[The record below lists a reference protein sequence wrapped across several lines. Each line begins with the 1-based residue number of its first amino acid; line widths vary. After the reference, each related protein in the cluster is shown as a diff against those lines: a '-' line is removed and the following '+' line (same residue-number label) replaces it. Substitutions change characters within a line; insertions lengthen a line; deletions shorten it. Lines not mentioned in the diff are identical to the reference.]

1 MTVFVKKGAQK
12 MGKKYFLGVDIGTF
26 ESKGLLMDENCEV
39 VATHAERHEMEN
51 PAPNHFEMDAEAVW
65 WGDFC
70 KISRALLEK
79 TGISNGDI
87 QCVGVSTM
95 GAGLVPVDED
105 CMPLLKA
112 IPYGIDARAEKE
124 IEAMYEKYGEEE
136 VLRFNGR
143 PLCANDVPPKI
154 LWIRNHYPEIYEKAH
169 KFLTGSSFMT
179 AKLTGKYVID
189 RFLGYGGFTPLYD
202 PDAGTVNEK
211 YCRDFCRPEQ
221 LAELHDNTDIVG
233 TVTAKAAAQTGL
245 LEGTPVITGADD
257 SGAEAISTGIL
268 EVGDLMIQLGS
279 TLYFIGIAD
288 HLAHDRRIWSGG
300 FLIPKT
306 NSVQG
311 GTNAA
316 GTLTRWYRDNLF
328 FDALALE
335 KEGGPDAY
343 ETMMEGL
350 AEIPAGSDG
359 LITLPYIAGERTPI
373 NDPKAKGVIFGL
385 SVQHTRTHLY
395 HSALESI
402 GYSIANHL
410 AIFREND
417 APPKRIF
424 AVGGGTKN
432 PIWMQMIADITGEN
446 IHTAN
451 VTIGAAYGDA
461 LLAAIATGHI
471 EKFADIRKY
480 ITEGVCYKPNPENHE
495 AYKKYHRIF
504 NQLYENTKELMHQ
517 L

>member
-1 MTVFVKKGAQK
+1 MAN
-12 MGKKYFLGVDIGTF
+12 KYFLGVDIGTF
-26 ESKGLLMDENCEV
+26 ESKGLIMDEKCEV
-39 VATHAERHEMEN
+39 VAMHAEKHTMDN
-51 PAPNHFEMDAEAVW
+51 PKPNHFEMDAEEIW

-70 KISRALLEK
+70 KISKALLEK
-79 TGISNGDI
+79 TGISNSDI
-87 QCVGVSTM
+87 KCVGVSTM
-95 GAGLVPVDED
+95 GAGLVPVDEN
-105 CMPLLKA
+105 CMPMMKA

-124 IEAMYEKYGEEE
+124 IEYMYEKYGEEE
-136 VLRFNGR
+136 VIKFNGR

-154 LWIRNHYPEIYEKAH
+154 LWIKNNLPEIYEKAH

-202 PDAGTVNEK
+202 PDKGTINEK
-211 YCRDFCRPEQ
+211 YVRDFCRPEQ

-268 EVGDLMIQLGS
+268 EVGDLMIQMGS

-288 HLAHDRRIWSGG
+288 HLVHDNRIWSGG
-300 FLIPKT
+300 FLIPNT

-316 GTLTRWYRDNLF
+316 GTLTRWYRDNIF
-328 FDALALE
+328 FDALDLE
-335 KEGGPDAY
+335 KSGGPDAY
-343 ETMMEGL
+343 ETMMKGL
-350 AEIPAGSDG
+350 EDIPVGSDG

-385 SVQHTRTHLY
+385 SMQHTRTHIY

-410 AIFREND
+410 AIFRENG
-417 APPKRIF
+417 AAPKRIF
-424 AVGGGTKN
+424 AAGGGTKN
-432 PIWMQMIADITGEN
+432 PIWMQMIADITGEE

-461 LLAAIATGHI
+461 LMAAIAAGHLS
-471 EKFADIRKY
+471 KFADIRNY
-480 ITEGVCYKPNPENHE
+480 ITEGVSYKPNEENHKK
-495 AYKKYHRIF
+495 YKKYYDMF
-504 NQLYENTKELMHQ
+504 NKLYDATKDMMHEL
-517 L
+517 

>member
-1 MTVFVKKGAQK
+1 MK
-12 MGKKYFLGVDIGTF
+12 KKYFLGVDIGTF
-26 ESKGLLMDENCEV
+26 ESKGLLMDENCAV
-39 VATHAERHEMEN
+39 IATHAEKHTMEN
-51 PAPNHFEMDAEAVW
+51 PKPNHFEMDAETIW

-70 KISRALLEK
+70 KISKALLAE
-79 TGISNGDI
+79 TGISNAEI
-87 QCVGVSTM
+87 ACVGVSTM
-95 GAGLVPVDED
+95 GAGLVAVDEN
-105 CMPLLKA
+105 CMPLMKA

-124 IEAMYEKYGEEE
+124 IEYMYEKYGEDE
-136 VLRFNGR
+136 VIQFNGR

-154 LWIRNHYPEIYEKAH
+154 LWIKNNLPEVYEKAH

-179 AKLTGKYVID
+179 AKLTDRYVID

-202 PDAGTVNEK
+202 PDAGTVSEK

-268 EVGDLMIQLGS
+268 EVGDLMIQIGS

-316 GTLTRWYRDNLF
+316 GTLTRWYRDHLF

-343 ETMMEGL
+343 ETMMRDLET
-350 AEIPAGSDG
+350 IPPGSDG
-359 LITLPYIAGERTPI
+359 LITLPYIAGERTPV

-385 SVQHTRTHLY
+385 SMQHTRAHLY
-395 HSALESI
+395 HSALEAI
-402 GYSIANHL
+402 GYSIADHL

-417 APPKRIF
+417 AAPKRIF
-424 AVGGGTKN
+424 AAGGGTKN
-432 PIWMQMIADITGEN
+432 PIWMPIIADITGEE

-461 LLAAIATGHI
+461 LMAAIAVGHI
-471 EKFADIRKY
+471 EKFSDIRNY
-480 ITEGVCYKPNPENHE
+480 ITEGVSYKPNKKNHE
-495 AYKKYHRIF
+495 IYKKYHAMF
-504 NQLYENTKELMHQ
+504 NELYETTKNLMHR